1 MQFQSYKIADLIPA
15 SYNPRKKLK
24 PGDKEYEKIKNFIK
38 EFGYV
43 EPIIIN
49 SDMTI
54 IGGHQRATVLA
65 DLGYTEVECIVVDID
80 KTKEKI
86 NEFQARLRDLEK
98 QKTELENTEIVEAVR
113 GIDIPLND
121 LPAVLKALREQ
132 NGAPFTSGQVG
143 PKSTKKADSE
153 KEENE

>member
-24 PGDKEYEKIKNFIK
+24 PGDKEYEKIKNSIR

-54 IGGHQRATVLA
+54 IGGH
-65 DLGYTEVECIVVDID
+65 
-80 KTKEKI
+80 
-86 NEFQARLRDLEK
+86 
-98 QKTELENTEIVEAVR
+98 R
-113 GIDIPLND
+113 GPRSL
-121 LPAVLKALREQ
+121 Q
-132 NGAPFTSGQVG
+132 TSDTRKWNVSWSI
-143 PKSTKKADSE
+143 STRTRRRHLM
-153 KEENE
+153 